1 MLHLELTYTA
11 RYDRMEKYML
21 LKSLE
26 TLPFIIVTV
35 INLLSVI
42 KTIYRL
48 LNHKRIFDSSDD
60 ITFRFYVY
68 PYVFLWFML
77 LGRASNLWKIVM
89 AVSEISTLTLLS
101 TVISVRQNV
110 TEPFNEFNKSYCSR
124 LIVIIVTVF
133 AYSLMFWLKSGQT

>member
-1 MLHLELTYTA
+1 MIEW
-11 RYDRMEKYML
+11 RKYML
-21 LKSLE
+21 LESLE
-26 TLPFIIVTV
+26 PLPFIIVTV

-42 KTIYRL
+42 KAIYRL

-77 LGRASNLWKIVM
+77 LGRANDLWKIVM

-124 LIVIIVTVF
+124 LIVIMVTAF

>member
-1 MLHLELTYTA
+1 MLLEL
-11 RYDRMEKYML
+11 
-21 LKSLE
+21 LE
-26 TLPFIIVTV
+26 TIPFIIVTV
-35 INLLSVI
+35 INLLIVG

-77 LGRASNLWKIVM
+77 LGRANDLWKIIM

>member
-1 MLHLELTYTA
+1 MIEW
-11 RYDRMEKYML
+11 EKYML
-21 LKSLE
+21 LESLE

-42 KTIYRL
+42 KAIYRL

-77 LGRASNLWKIVM
+77 LVRANALWKIVM

>member
-1 MLHLELTYTA
+1 MI
-11 RYDRMEKYML
+11 
-21 LKSLE
+21 
-26 TLPFIIVTV
+26 LP
-35 INLLSVI
+35 
-42 KTIYRL
+42 
-48 LNHKRIFDSSDD
+48 SDFMY
-60 ITFRFYVY
+60 IPMF
-68 PYVFLWFML
+68 FLWFML
-77 LGRASNLWKIVM
+77 LGRANALWKIVM

>member
-1 MLHLELTYTA
+1 MLHLELTYTV

>member
-1 MLHLELTYTA
+1 MLHLELTYTV

-21 LKSLE
+21 LESLE
-26 TLPFIIVTV
+26 TIPFIIVTV
-35 INLLSVI
+35 INLLSVN
-42 KTIYRL
+42 KAIYRL

-77 LGRASNLWKIVM
+77 LGRANDLWKIVM

-124 LIVIIVTVF
+124 LIVIIVTAF
-133 AYSLMFWLKSGQT
+133 AYGLMILFYAA